1 MRGSRSKRHNKRL
14 QFFILLFFLL
24 ILIASSRMFNIGKLL
39 NNSEKTLQSISNI
52 NVDMNKYSG
61 VKIYDD
67 KILIANSNKIISLY
81 YNGSIAWKKDIR
93 TVNPIIRFGKQ
104 NIYILDTLN
113 GQVTA
118 LNLKGEEIWRYDFKK
133 SIKDIVEKK
142 DCLIIF
148 TKAGESKDQI
158 NIFDLKGDL
167 VGNIILEQGVALDC
181 DISNDKKKV
190 LINALDLSDEKIKS
204 KVALYSINGYEIWGQ
219 NIENDIIAKIN
230 FIGDK
235 ILSVTQSDIRLL
247 NSKQKLLWDR
257 NINGEIL
264 DLMIDTNNK
273 QIILLYAGDKRY
285 LETVSINGRTKM
297 KKEVDKSVK
306 KIYTKD
312 GSIYLVGEKK
322 IYGISKD
329 VFLNYNTSEKIKTI
343 GILRDKLIVITNK
356 NIKIMKLVS
365 LKSN

>member
-1 MRGSRSKRHNKRL
+1 MRGSRVKRHNKRL

-24 ILIASSRMFNIGKLL
+24 ILIASSRMFNIDILL
-39 NNSEKTLQSISNI
+39 NNSEKTLELISSMSI
-52 NVDMNKYSG
+52 DMNKYSG
-61 VKIYDD
+61 IKIYDD
-67 KILIANSNKIISLY
+67 KISIVDSNKIISLN
-81 YNGSIAWKKDIR
+81 YNGTVEWKKDIKII
-93 TVNPIIRFGKQ
+93 NPVVRFGRH
-104 NIYILDTLN
+104 NIYILDSIN
-113 GQVTA
+113 GQVIA
-118 LNLKGEEIWRYDFKK
+118 LDLNGEEIWRYDFKK
-133 SIKDIVEKK
+133 SIKDIVEKE
-142 DCLIIF
+142 DCLIVF

-190 LINALDLSDEKIKS
+190 LINVLDLSDEKIES

-219 NIENDIIAKIN
+219 NVENDIISKIN

-235 ILSVTQSDIRLL
+235 ILSVTKSDIRLL

-257 NINGEIL
+257 GINGEII
-264 DLMIDTNNK
+264 DLTIDTKNK

-285 LETVSINGRTKM
+285 LEIISINGRTKM
-297 KKEVDKSVK
+297 KKEVNKSIK
-306 KIYTKD
+306 KVYTKD
-312 GSIYLVGEKK
+312 SNIYLVGDKK

-329 VFLNYNTSEKIKTI
+329 VFLDYNISEKIKSI
-343 GILRDKLIVITNK
+343 GVLKDKLVVITNEG
-356 NIKIMKLVS
+356 IKIMKLVN